1 MILGID
7 FGSSYTDFVLMDNK
21 RLIKSISIKSDKLNL
36 DRALKNFPLNKI
48 TLIKVTGC
56 GAKKLKKKLK
66 GITINR
72 VDEIRA
78 IGLGGK
84 FISNK
89 NKILVASI
97 GSGTCIVSV
106 DKKIEHISGI
116 PIGGR
121 TFLGFS
127 RLLLKKDNCD
137 EIFKLAEKG
146 DLSRVDLLMREIYP
160 RGIGLL
166 NSKGSAAHFGNIKNP
181 KKSDLALALM
191 NMISQTIGT
200 VVAITAKSENHKI
213 IVFTGKLCQSKLIQ
227 EMIRNR
233 ILKFYK
239 AKILFPKNA
248 AVATA
253 IGSIMDEWLHHDYRS
268 FYERTY
274 YQKDERDK
282 Q

>member
-7 FGSSYTDFVLMDNK
+7 FGSSYTDFVLMNNK
-21 RLIKSISIKSDKLNL
+21 KLIKSLSIKSDKLNL
-36 DRALKNFPLNKI
+36 DRALKNFPLKKI
-48 TLIKVTGC
+48 SLIKVTGC
-56 GAKKLKKKLK
+56 GAEKLKKKLK
-66 GITINR
+66 GIPIKK

-78 IGLGGK
+78 IGIGGK
-84 FISNK
+84 FISNE

-106 DKKIEHISGI
+106 DKQIKHVSGI

-127 RLLLKKDNCD
+127 KLFLEKDNCN

-146 DLSRVDLLMREIYP
+146 DLSRVDLLMKEIYP
-160 RGIGLL
+160 NGIGLL

-181 KKSDLALALM
+181 KKSDLALALT
-191 NMISQTIGT
+191 NMISQTIAT
-200 VVAITAKSENHKI
+200 VVAMTAKSEGHKI
-213 IVFTGKLCQSKLIQ
+213 IVFTGKLSQSKLIQ

-239 AKILFPKNA
+239 AEILFPNNA

-253 IGSIMDEWLHHDYRS
+253 IGAII
-268 FYERTY
+268 
-274 YQKDERDK
+274 DK
-282 Q
+282 

>member
-7 FGSSYTDFVLMDNK
+7 FGSSYTDFVLMDNRK
-21 RLIKSISIKSDKLNL
+21 LIKSISIKSDKLDL
-36 DRALKNFPLNKI
+36 DRALKKFPLNKI
-48 TLIKVTGC
+48 SLIKVTGC

-66 GITINR
+66 GIPIKR

-84 FISNK
+84 FISNED
-89 NKILVASI
+89 KILVASI
-97 GSGTCIVSV
+97 GSGTCIVSL
-106 DKKIEHISGI
+106 DKKIKHVSGI

-127 RLLLKKDNCD
+127 NLLLNKNDCN

-146 DLSRVDLLMREIYP
+146 DISRVDLLMREIYP
-160 RGIGLL
+160 HGIGLL

-181 KKSDLALALM
+181 NKSDLALALI
-191 NMISQTIGT
+191 NMISQVIAT
-200 VVAITAKSENHKI
+200 VVAMTAKSENQKT

-227 EMIRNR
+227 RMIRNR
-233 ILKFYK
+233 LLKFYK
-239 AKILFPKNA
+239 AKILFPNNA

-253 IGSIMDEWLHHDYRS
+253 IGAIVDD
-268 FYERTY
+268 
-274 YQKDERDK
+274 
-282 Q
+282 

>member
-21 RLIKSISIKSDKLNL
+21 KLIKSISIKSDKLDLN
-36 DRALKNFPLNKI
+36 RALKKFPLNKI
-48 TLIKVTGC
+48 SLIKVTGC
-56 GAKKLKKKLK
+56 GAEKLHNKLKRIPIKK
-66 GITINR
+66 

-106 DKKIEHISGI
+106 DKKIKHVSGV

-127 RLLLKKDNCD
+127 RLLLEKDNCN
-137 EIFKLAEKG
+137 EIFKLAEEG
-146 DLSRVDLLMREIYP
+146 DLSKVDLLMREIYP

-166 NSKGSAAHFGNIKNP
+166 NSKGSAAHFGNLKNP

-191 NMISQTIGT
+191 NMISQIIGT
-200 VVAITAKSENHKI
+200 VVAMTAKSENHKT

-227 EMIRNR
+227 EMIRDR

-239 AKILFPKNA
+239 AKILFPDNA
-248 AVATA
+248 TIATA
-253 IGSIMDEWLHHDYRS
+253 IGATVDE
-268 FYERTY
+268 
-274 YQKDERDK
+274 
-282 Q
+282 